1 MPYFIFKISHANR
14 LDYLDMAQDYQQARS
29 KVRQLRAEHSTD
41 EQVDYRLIFANQR
54 AEAEALLSRPRDH
67 RVIGED

>member
-1 MPYFIFKISHANR
+1 
-14 LDYLDMAQDYQQARS
+14 MAQDYQQARS